1 MLARVAASTDYLGH
15 MTEVSRSPGR
25 GEGRRGEGEGG
36 DVKGPFFCN
45 IHTSDLAQL
54 SNLCSAEG

>member
-25 GEGRRGEGEGG
+25 EGRKEKGKEG
-36 DVKGPFFCN
+36 
-45 IHTSDLAQL
+45 T
-54 SNLCSAEG
+54 

>member
-15 MTEVSRSPGR
+15 MTEVSMSPGR
-25 GEGRRGEGEGG
+25 GEGG

-54 SNLCSAEG
+54 SNLCSAGG